1 MSEDL
6 PMADEKPV
14 TRSLVDPAVDL
25 RRQGQ
30 ALAEAISSARL
41 QGYVVDASDLENII
55 VSATRIV
62 ETSA

>member
-1 MSEDL
+1 MSADL

-14 TRSLVDPAVDL
+14 ARPPVDPALAL

-30 ALAEAISSARL
+30 ALAEAISAARK

-62 ETSA
+62 ET

>member
-1 MSEDL
+1 
-6 PMADEKPV
+6 MADEKPV
-14 TRSLVDPAVDL
+14 ARPPVDPALAL

-30 ALAEAISSARL
+30 ALAEAISAARK

-62 ETSA
+62 ET